1 MNWKRKCMYSWIN
14 LQLNRNEVKSDLTE
28 IKKSKMYNEVNNDIY
43 DMKDNTNKVR
53 MLEEELSS
61 FDGNKVKKMIDVYN
75 SYKV

>member
-1 MNWKRKCMYSWIN
+1 
-14 LQLNRNEVKSDLTE
+14 
-28 IKKSKMYNEVNNDIY
+28 MYNEVNNDIY

-61 FDGNKVKKMIDVYN
+61 FDGNKVKKMIDAYN